1 MRIGIDGY
9 NLALPNGTGVATYG
23 ASLATVLSGMGHEL
37 VGVFGI
43 DPGREP
49 ATRETLFFE
58 RFGRGHHQP
67 RLYRRVAR
75 ALAWSPFSQALG
87 NVPLTAHVDRRGF
100 GSRWPDFAE
109 LWTASLL
116 FECAWARF
124 AISGRFTT
132 VRMPNPPDIMHWTY
146 PLPIRLAGSKNI
158 YTMHDLVPLKLPHT
172 TLDDKRIYRRLIDR
186 ILRWG
191 DHVATVSEASRADI
205 LAMFAAA
212 PERVTNTYQSSS
224 LPLAV
229 AQSSEAEDHAFV
241 QSVFGLE
248 PRGFYLFFGASDPKK
263 NIGRIVDGYLASQT
277 ERPLVVVSSRDWG
290 MDGASGGLAPDGTVY
305 GRKMDRPI
313 LRLQYLPR
321 DVLLRLIRS
330 ARAVLFPSL
339 YEGFGLPALEAIQ
352 LGTPVISSQTSSMPE
367 VVGDA
372 GLLVNPYDTTAI
384 AEAIRTID
392 GDDAL
397 VARLSAAGLE
407 QARKFTDEAFAARLH
422 QLYAK
427 LGLGSNSGEPAAV
440 ADSVLRGPG
449 SLGG

>member
-23 ASLATVLSGMGHEL
+23 TSLATVLSGMGHEL
-37 VGVFGI
+37 VGLFGI
-43 DPGREP
+43 DPGQAL

-58 RFGRGHHQP
+58 RFGRGHHQA

-75 ALAWSPFSQALG
+75 TLLRSPFYHSLTH
-87 NVPLTAHVDRRGF
+87 VPLSANVDRRGF
-100 GSRWPDFAE
+100 GTRWPNFAE
-109 LWTASLL
+109 LWTAPLL
-116 FECAWARF
+116 FESAWARF
-124 AISGRFTT
+124 AMFGRFTT

-146 PLPIRLAGSKNI
+146 PLPVRLAGSKNV

-172 TLDDKRIYRRLIDR
+172 TLDDKRIYQRLIDR

-205 LAMFAAA
+205 LAMFSAD
-212 PERVTNTYQSSS
+212 PDRVSNTYQSSP
-224 LPLAV
+224 LPPAV

-241 QSVFGLE
+241 KSVFGLE

-290 MDGASGGLAPDGTVY
+290 MDGASGGLGPNGTVY
-305 GRKMDRPI
+305 GRKVDRPI
-313 LRLQYLPR
+313 VQLQYLPR
-321 DVLLRLIRS
+321 DVLLRLIRA

-352 LGTPVISSQTSSMPE
+352 LGTPVISSQTSSLPE

-372 GLLVNPYDTTAI
+372 GLLVDPYDTRAI
-384 AEAIRTID
+384 AEAIRTVD
-392 GDDAL
+392 ADDAL
-397 VARLSAAGLE
+397 VARLSNAGLV
-407 QARKFTDEAFAARLH
+407 QARKFTDDAFAERLE

-427 LGLGSNSGEPAAV
+427 LGFGADQAAFDG
-440 ADSVLRGPG
+440 AKQ
-449 SLGG
+449 SLA

>member
-23 ASLATVLSGMGHEL
+23 TSLATVLSGMGHEL
-37 VGVFGI
+37 VGLFGI
-43 DPGREP
+43 DPGPAP

-58 RFGRGHHQP
+58 RFGRGHHQS

-75 ALAWSPFSQALG
+75 ALLRSPFYHSLI
-87 NVPLTAHVDRRGF
+87 NVPLTDNVDRRGF
-100 GSRWPDFAE
+100 GARWPNFAE
-109 LWTASLL
+109 LWTAPLL
-116 FECAWARF
+116 FESAWARF
-124 AISGRFTT
+124 ALCGRFTT

-146 PLPIRLAGSKNI
+146 PVPVRLAGSKNV

-172 TLDDKRIYRRLIDR
+172 TLDDKRIYQRLIDR

-205 LAMFAAA
+205 LAMFAAD
-212 PERVTNTYQSSS
+212 PDRVSNTYQSSP
-224 LPLAV
+224 LPPAV

-241 QSVFGLE
+241 KSVFGLE

-263 NIGRIVDGYLASQT
+263 NIGRIVDAYLASQS

-290 MDGASGGLAPDGTVY
+290 MDGASGGLGPNGTVY
-305 GRKMDRPI
+305 GRKVDRPI
-313 LRLQYLPR
+313 VQLQYLPR
-321 DVLLRLIRS
+321 DVLLRLIRA

-352 LGTPVISSQTSSMPE
+352 LGTPVISSQISSLPE

-372 GLLVNPYDTTAI
+372 GLLVDPYDTTAI
-384 AEAIRTID
+384 AEAIRRID
-392 GDDAL
+392 EDDAL
-397 VARLSAAGLE
+397 VARLSKAGLI
-407 QARKFTDEAFAARLH
+407 QARKFTDEVFAARLE
-422 QLYAK
+422 QMYAK
-427 LGLGSNSGEPAAV
+427 LGFSAKQTAFGAQKQLLAQIDV
-440 ADSVLRGPG
+440 AG
-449 SLGG
+449 